1 MNDPQ
6 FSVVS
11 IIWQAIL
18 NLLGKALTAPLSMC
32 AGAADTD
39 TVSERDEA
47 RKAELEG
54 HLQAGRR
61 SELLRAAP
69 A

>member
-18 NLLGKALTAPLSMC
+18 NPLGKALTAPLSMC
-32 AGAADTD
+32 AGAAD

-61 SELLRAAP
+61 RELLRAAP